1 MKEYKYTKEE
11 ISELTKEINDERNR
25 EHIQEDG
32 GSEEE

>member
-1 MKEYKYTKEE
+1 MRFTKEE

-25 EHIQEDG
+25 EQIEEDG